1 MKLRHI
7 LTAFGLVILLC
18 AACIPA
24 AALSDPLPLTFVLDA
39 GHGGEDG
46 GAVSADGLRES
57 EVNLSIA
64 QRTDAL
70 LGLCGHRTVMTRDSE
85 TLVYPEQADTT
96 RKRKRYDQQ
105 RRVTLINETENAVL
119 VSIHQNQYATAGPS
133 GAQVFY
139 GKQPGSEVFAQYA
152 QSLLSGLC
160 EKQRQAVP
168 ISEDIYLMREADCPA
183 ILIECGFLSNPG
195 DAALLRSEE
204 YRKALSV
211 YITAACMGCAEELVS
226 SHGESE
232 KRVLLHGMRE

>member
-1 MKLRHI
+1 MRLHHT
-7 LTAFGLVILLC
+7 LFAAVLFILLC
-18 AACIPA
+18 TACIPA
-24 AALSDPLPLTFVLDA
+24 AALSDPSPLTFVLDA

-70 LGLCGHRTVMTRDSE
+70 LALCGYHTVMTRNSE
-85 TLVYPEQADTT
+85 ELEYPESADTT

-105 RRVTLINETENAVL
+105 RRVTLVNETENAVL

-139 GKQPGSEVFAQYA
+139 GKQARSEYFAQNA
-152 QSLLSGLC
+152 QVLLSGLC
-160 EKQRQAVP
+160 EKQRQAAP
-168 ISEDIYLMREADCPA
+168 ISEDIFLMRETDCPA

-195 DAALLRSEE
+195 DVSLLRSES
-204 YRKALSV
+204 YRTSLSV
-211 YITAACMGCAEELVS
+211 YITAACMGCAEELKGA
-226 SHGESE
+226 HGESE
-232 KRVLLHGMRE
+232 KRVLLHGMW